1 MKKQKKLPAFSAVIF
16 AAAVIGF
23 FAACDTGNGGGSS
36 DGAFTDGGS
45 GTPGV
50 SGGIPGSGTSSSGP
64 AVSTDSWENVS
75 DQSGMITYDI
85 ASLEVDNTD
94 NSLYVDVEFLT
105 DEILLWSND
114 RISVVINAGQNKNID
129 VSKNGA
135 SSAEDGANEYQ
146 YGIASS
152 ASVSADYAW
161 SFSVWQSDDGY
172 SGSKTVPWLQSLE
185 NMKTSRISWDENEF
199 TGGPESL
206 VYAVGL
212 ETNSIGFVI
221 PMADLGNPAPGTEI
235 KVFAAVSNMWSD
247 GSVALKD
254 GIPAAAISST
264 SNNDTVLSIDMSRA
278 LSYTVR

>member
-45 GTPGV
+45 GKPGV
-50 SGGIPGSGTSSSGP
+50 SGGTPGSGTSSSGP

-75 DQSGMITYDI
+75 DQSGKITYDI

-94 NSLYVDVEFLT
+94 NYLYVDVEFLT

>member
-36 DGAFTDGGS
+36 DGAFTDDGS
-45 GTPGV
+45 GTA
-50 SGGIPGSGTSSSGP
+50 GGGTPGSGTSSSGP

-75 DQSGMITYDI
+75 DQSRMITYDI

-94 NSLYVDVEFLT
+94 NYLYVDVEFLT

-114 RISVVINAGQNKNID
+114 RISVVISAGQNKNID
-129 VSKNGA
+129 VSKTGA
-135 SSAEDGANEYQ
+135 SSAESGANEYQ

-152 ASVSADYAW
+152 VSVSADYAW
-161 SFSVWQSDDGY
+161 SFSVWQNDEGY
-172 SGSKTVPWLQSLE
+172 SGSKIVPWLQNLE
-185 NMKTSRISWDENEF
+185 NMQTSRISWDENEF
-199 TGGPESL
+199 TGEPESL

-235 KVFAAVSNMWSD
+235 KVFAAVSNMWND
-247 GSVALKD
+247 GNVALKD

-264 SNNDTVLSIDMSRA
+264 SDNNTVLSIDMSRA

>member
-50 SGGIPGSGTSSSGP
+50 SGGTPGSGTSSSGP
-64 AVSTDSWENVS
+64 AVSTDSWDLSKSTETVN
-75 DQSGMITYDI
+75 YDI
-85 ASLEVDNTD
+85 ASLEVDNTG
-94 NSLYVDVEFLT
+94 NYLYVDIKFRTPLA
-105 DEILLWSND
+105 LWNND
-114 RISVVINAGQNKNID
+114 RIGVVISAGQNKNID

>member
-50 SGGIPGSGTSSSGP
+50 SGGTPGSGTSSSGP
-64 AVSTDSWENVS
+64 AVSTDSWDLSKSTETVN
-75 DQSGMITYDI
+75 YDI
-85 ASLEVDNTD
+85 ASLEVDNTG
-94 NSLYVDVEFLT
+94 NYLYVDVEFLT

>member
-50 SGGIPGSGTSSSGP
+50 SGGTPGSGTSSSGP
-64 AVSTDSWENVS
+64 AVSTDSWDLSENQETVN
-75 DQSGMITYDI
+75 YDI
-85 ASLEVDNTD
+85 ISLEADNQG
-94 NSLYVDVEFLT
+94 NYLYVTVGFRTPLALWT
-105 DEILLWSND
+105 DD
-114 RISVVINAGQNKNID
+114 RIGVVISAEQNKNID
-129 VSKNGA
+129 VSADGETKWMQGA
-135 SSAEDGANEYQ
+135 AT
-146 YGIASS
+146 
-152 ASVSADYAW
+152 SVTGSADYAW
-161 SFSVWQSDDGY
+161 WFSVWQS
-172 SGSKTVPWLQSLE
+172 SGSSSGYNLKGSSE
-185 NMKTSRISWDENEF
+185 NAS
-199 TGGPESL
+199 
-206 VYAVGL
+206 V
-212 ETNSIGFVI
+212 SIAEVKVEDWVIKDVSGDSSITFNI

>member
-36 DGAFTDGGS
+36 DGAFTGDGS
-45 GTPGV
+45 GTAGV
-50 SGGIPGSGTSSSGP
+50 SGGTPGSGTSSSGP

-94 NSLYVDVEFLT
+94 NYLYVDVEFLT